1 MLSCHRLCRFHLLER
16 SDEIMSRAWKY
27 ARWKKCLALLTIV
40 VIEDLQNYWRTWEH
54 QTIEQHVTAV
64 LMLTNRDFE
73 LLRKRFVTNRV
84 SGERFVTPETNFQ
97 TAQSVNTSE
106 TYLQTR

>member
-16 SDEIMSRAWKY
+16 SDEITSRAWEY

-54 QTIEQHVTAV
+54 QTIEQRVTAV
-64 LMLTNRDFE
+64 LMLTNRDSE